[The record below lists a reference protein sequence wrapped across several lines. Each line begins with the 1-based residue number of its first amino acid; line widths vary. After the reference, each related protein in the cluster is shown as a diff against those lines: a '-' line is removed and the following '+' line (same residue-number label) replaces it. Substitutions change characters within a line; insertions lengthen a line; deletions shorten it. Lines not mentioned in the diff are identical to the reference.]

1 MYATCTHWCSRRGCR
16 GWKRIPKTF
25 DLVKIRAKSIKLR
38 AKSVEIW
45 QKCVKTFAKALYVL
59 ALISQNLQ
67 KWPPKIKVPPFFS
80 WRSCYYFVLF
90 GEVRG
95 NLGKGNFGKNG
106 AWSALVW
113 KNAPSMKRNAVVF
126 FEVIFFSGKLGEIW
140 AKILRTPKNL
150 PAPTPMH
157 VPYVS
162 FEKEAALGLFHFG
175 VRFLVDCNRWN
186 VNGTP

>member
-1 MYATCTHWCSRRGCR
+1 
-16 GWKRIPKTF
+16 
-25 DLVKIRAKSIKLR
+25 
-38 AKSVEIW
+38 
-45 QKCVKTFAKALYVL
+45 
-59 ALISQNLQ
+59 
-67 KWPPKIKVPPFFS
+67 
-80 WRSCYYFVLF
+80 
-90 GEVRG
+90 
-95 NLGKGNFGKNG
+95 
-106 AWSALVW
+106 
-113 KNAPSMKRNAVVF
+113 MKRNAVVF

-162 FEKEAALGLFHFG
+162 FEKEAALGLFYFG